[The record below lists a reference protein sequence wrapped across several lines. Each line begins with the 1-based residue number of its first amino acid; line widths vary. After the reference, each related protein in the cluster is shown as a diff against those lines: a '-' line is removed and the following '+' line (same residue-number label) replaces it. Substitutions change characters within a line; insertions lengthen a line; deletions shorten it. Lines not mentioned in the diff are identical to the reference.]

1 MVFLLMPYSKNISC
15 SVLCKICMLIFY
27 SRLTIYT
34 SAVNFKLAW
43 VTKPS
48 NNRILRAEDNS
59 KQKSE
64 RVRQHLIPS
73 ASVSVSVQNNPT
85 ARRDYSSPYAK
96 NFNWN
101 LWTSIVSSL
110 HAILEIFDIS
120 FSSINFLL
128 CIFYHHLLAVILLDY
143 LLCCLICQ
151 KLFMMQDRD
160 VILKIT

>member
-73 ASVSVSVQNNPT
+73 ASVSVQCKTIQQQEGTTQVVMRKMSTGIYGRVQRQ
-85 ARRDYSSPYAK
+85 A
-96 NFNWN
+96 
-101 LWTSIVSSL
+101 L
-110 HAILEIFDIS
+110 HTISEIFDIS
-120 FSSINFLL
+120 FSSVNFPF
-128 CIFYHHLLAVILLDY
+128 CISHHHLLAVMLLA
-143 LLCCLICQ
+143 LLLV
-151 KLFMMQDRD
+151 LSA
-160 VILKIT
+160 